1 MVEGCEDDLL
11 VKGYTFPNRV
21 MEKEKKKKKERKK
34 RKEKK
39 KNKKKR

>member
-21 MEKEKKKKKERKK
+21 MEKEKKKKR
-34 RKEKK
+34 EKK
-39 KNKKKR
+39 KKKMKR